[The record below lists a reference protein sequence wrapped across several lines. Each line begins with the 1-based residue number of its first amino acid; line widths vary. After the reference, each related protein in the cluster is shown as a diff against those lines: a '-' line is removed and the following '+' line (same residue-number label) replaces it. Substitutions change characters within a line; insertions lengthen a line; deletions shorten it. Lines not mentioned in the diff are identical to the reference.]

1 MIILGLS
8 LSVASI
14 ATVPLETV
22 FQQQYRNVHM
32 EMNAYL
38 PLTFVLMDRQKG
50 LINSIRIVQYVL
62 HLLNCHACTI

>member
-1 MIILGLS
+1 M
-8 LSVASI
+8 ASI

-22 FQQQYRNVHM
+22 FQQQHRNVHM

-38 PLTFVLMDRQKG
+38 PLTISLMARQKG
-50 LINSIRIVQYVL
+50 LINSVRTVQYVL